1 VYVLT
6 IVQRGS
12 RRRGD
17 RVPELL
23 AALAGA
29 PGVDPVLAAERTVG
43 DEVQLVVADGDS
55 VVNAVEA
62 VSRLGG
68 WTVGVG
74 VGPVDAPMPTST
86 REGRGRAFTAARDAV
101 ERAKRSPARL
111 AVSGGTDPY
120 AARRAESALWLL
132 LAMQDRRT
140 ERGWEVVDTVRARG
154 SQAAAAGAL
163 GVSAQAVS
171 QVLRAAGWSEAERG
185 RELSAWL
192 LEEM

>member
-1 VYVLT
+1 MYVLT
-6 IVQRGS
+6 IDQRGS

-23 AALAGA
+23 TALTEA
-29 PGVDPVLAAERTVG
+29 PGVRAVLPAERTVG
-43 DEVQLVVADGDS
+43 DEVQLVVADGGS
-55 VVNAVEA
+55 VVAAIEV
-62 VSRLGG
+62 VSRLAG

-74 VGPVDAPMPTST
+74 IGTVAEPLPVST
-86 REGRGRAFTAARDAV
+86 REARGQAFTAARDAV
-101 ERAKRSPARL
+101 ERAKRSAARL
-111 AVSGGTDPY
+111 AVSGGLDPY

-132 LAMQDRRT
+132 LAVQDRRT